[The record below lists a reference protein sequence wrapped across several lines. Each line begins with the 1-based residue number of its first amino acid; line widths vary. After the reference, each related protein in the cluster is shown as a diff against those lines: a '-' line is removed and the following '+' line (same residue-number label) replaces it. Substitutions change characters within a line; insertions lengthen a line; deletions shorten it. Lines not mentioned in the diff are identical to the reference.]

1 MICRLCGH
9 AEFDGVIDLGPQR
22 PAGHFPRPGD
32 PPRAPRP
39 LHVVACRRCTLAQLT
54 ETVDP
59 VLQFGGPYGYR
70 SGLNEQMVTHLQGL
84 AASAIGHLGRR
95 PRAVLDIGC
104 NDGTLLT
111 EFPQA
116 RRVGIDPGPWLDL
129 AAATGVHAL
138 RGFFPALSPDGE
150 RFDLV
155 FTVAMFYDLDAPLAA
170 ATRIA
175 ALLAPGGRW
184 ICEVADWPRCVREG
198 IWDGICHEHL
208 TYWTPPA
215 MRMLA
220 ATVGLE
226 VLAIEPTDANGGSL
240 RYVIGQGNPQPA
252 AELPR
257 PDYPA
262 FRRAVAESIWAIR
275 GTVLTRARQG
285 QVVHLY
291 GASTKGN
298 VLLQAC
304 GLGPESLPLAAERS
318 PHKVGTTTATGIPIV
333 TEAVSRLARPTA
345 YLVGPWHFRPT
356 ILQRERL
363 QGSPEPDFIFPLPS
377 PVTTVEGHRPV
388 EAVR

>member
-1 MICRLCGH
+1 MMAAARVSYTVGRESNKHYGETLN
-9 AEFDGVIDLGPQR
+9 GVARKWNTHLHRFTVKVDPYVK
-22 PAGHFPRPGD
+22 PGD
-32 PPRAPRP
+32 PK
-39 LHVVACRRCTLAQLT
+39 
-54 ETVDP
+54 
-59 VLQFGGPYGYR
+59 
-70 SGLNEQMVTHLQGL
+70 SGLL
-84 AASAIGHLGRR
+84 
-95 PRAVLDIGC
+95 
-104 NDGTLLT
+104 
-111 EFPQA
+111 F
-116 RRVGIDPGPWLDL
+116 GIDPGPWLDL

-215 MRMLA
+215 MRTLA
-220 ATVGLE
+220 AAVGLE
-226 VLAIEPTDANGGSL
+226 ILAIEPTDANGGSV
-240 RYVIGQGNPQPA
+240 RYVIGQGHPQPA
-252 AELPR
+252 AAELPP

-275 GTVLTRARQG
+275 GTVLTRATQG
-285 QVVHLY
+285 DVVHLY

-318 PHKVGTTTATGIPIV
+318 PHKVGTTTATGISPRRSSGTPK
-333 TEAVSRLARPTA
+333 TEQAATEGCPAMIASTTA
-345 YLVGPWHFRPT
+345 G
-356 ILQRERL
+356 
-363 QGSPEPDFIFPLPS
+363 
-377 PVTTVEGHRPV
+377 
-388 EAVR
+388 